1 MIKEAVDLGKDINES
16 FDADSGSVVEKIVFS
31 NRLVLVLMTL
41 VISAFMAY
49 VVVDKLALSAS
60 YEKMMPQNH
69 EYVVNYFEHSDELSG
84 LGSALRVVVTNP
96 NGNIFDAEYIVNGVS
111 VF

>member
-41 VISAFMAY
+41 VISHLWPM
-49 VVVDKLALSAS
+49 SWWIS
-60 YEKMMPQNH
+60 W
-69 EYVVNYFEHSDELSG
+69 
-84 LGSALRVVVTNP
+84 R
-96 NGNIFDAEYIVNGVS
+96 
-111 VF
+111 

>member
-60 YEKMMPQNH
+60 YEKN
-69 EYVVNYFEHSDELSG
+69 
-84 LGSALRVVVTNP
+84 
-96 NGNIFDAEYIVNGVS
+96 DAAEP
-111 VF
+111 

>member
-60 YEKMMPQNH
+60 YEK
-69 EYVVNYFEHSDELSG
+69 
-84 LGSALRVVVTNP
+84 
-96 NGNIFDAEYIVNGVS
+96 
-111 VF
+111 